1 MPVELSIVE
10 SVTALETTVVEVI
23 LESSSEPGP
32 AGPGVPAGGTNNQVL
47 TKQSATDYDTAW
59 EDPTGGPGGGVT
71 DADYLVGT
79 AHGDLSAEI
88 VVGTSPGGELGGTW
102 AAPTVDATHSGSSHA
117 GVQAA
122 AEATAASALTA
133 HEADTTAVH
142 GIANTANLYSV
153 GGTDVAIADGG
164 TGASTAAGARANLD
178 LEAGT
183 DFPDLATF
191 NDHSARHEN
200 GGADEISIAGLD
212 GTPTELANHLSDA
225 VDAHDASA
233 ISVADAGTFYTA
245 TDVEGVLAEIAPQ
258 LGGGSGE
265 SFQRDIAQT
274 GHGLVV
280 GNVVR
285 HNGTSYVK
293 AQANS
298 AANAEVV
305 GIVAAV
311 ADANNFTL
319 HYGGRITGLSGLTA
333 GNVYYLDDDT
343 SGLLTATEPP
353 DAGDVSKP
361 LLMADSTTSGYFF
374 NFRGA
379 LNVDM
384 ATQAELDAHVNDTSD
399 AHDASAISV
408 LDTAG
413 DYTATDVEGVLAE
426 IAPQLGGSASDPIA
440 DVFGAPDTAFEFNTS
455 SLAGLTAIGTPDAE
469 DANTSIPGHYFV
481 AETNAANGMN
491 GRYMASPT
499 IPWTAVIKLTD
510 ANIEV
515 NHNKAGIW
523 YAANSAG
530 SPGNLDFL
538 MLYGATTTPKTER
551 WTSPTVFGVNI
562 AQVHN
567 GGEPTIYFAI
577 RVNSATDVD
586 FMFSWNGWVWYGITM
601 ARNPAI
607 TIAYLGIGVSCE
619 SSTQVAAAFDY
630 LRIWNSAKATPG
642 AP

>member
-23 LESSSEPGP
+23 LESASEPGP

-79 AHGDLSAEI
+79 AHVDLSAEI

-122 AEATAASALTA
+122 AEATAAGALTA

-200 GGADEISIAGLD
+200 GGLDEISIAGLD
-212 GTPTELANHLSDA
+212 GTPTELTNHLSDA
-225 VDAHDASA
+225 TDAHDASA
-233 ISVADAGTFYTA
+233 ISVADSGAFYTA
-245 TDVEGVLAEIAPQ
+245 TDVEAVLAEIAPQ

-265 SFQRDIAQT
+265 SFQRDITQA
-274 GHGLVV
+274 GHGLAV

-311 ADANNFTL
+311 ADVNNFTL

-343 SGLLTATEPP
+343 AGLLTATEPP
-353 DAGDVSKP
+353 DLGDVSKP

-374 NFRGA
+374 NYRGA
-379 LNVDM
+379 INV
-384 ATQAELDAHVNDTSD
+384 AAGGGGLFNAYALLSFEVNDGTGGGSFTSGSWVTRPLNTEVD
-399 AHDASAISV
+399 PDGIVTLASNQFTLGAGTYLVVARASAMAVDHHRARVQNIT
-408 LDTAG
+408 DTATVIWG
-413 DYTATDVEGVLAE
+413 SECIATNSVAIIFDSWCEGRFT
-426 IAPQLGGSASDPIA
+426 IAGTKTFELQHRCQSTRGTDDAMGNSEDWGG
-440 DVFGAPDTAFEFNTS
+440 
-455 SLAGLTAIGTPDAE
+455 
-469 DANTSIPGHYFV
+469 
-481 AETNAANGMN
+481 
-491 GRYMASPT
+491 
-499 IPWTAVIKLTD
+499 TAV
-510 ANIEV
+510 
-515 NHNKAGIW
+515 
-523 YAANSAG
+523 YAAV
-530 SPGNLDFL
+530 
-538 MLYGATTTPKTER
+538 E
-551 WTSPTVFGVNI
+551 
-562 AQVHN
+562 
-567 GGEPTIYFAI
+567 
-577 RVNSATDVD
+577 
-586 FMFSWNGWVWYGITM
+586 
-601 ARNPAI
+601 
-607 TIAYLGIGVSCE
+607 
-619 SSTQVAAAFDY
+619 
-630 LRIWNSAKATPG
+630 IWREA
-642 AP
+642 